1 MSGPADCPQRIGKPG
16 LRGLNGFRVIPG
28 LALAASL
35 FVAAFPGSAG
45 AWPLDGYPDTGIGR
59 LEHDRLVVA
68 GELDGR
74 PPPPGARL
82 PTAAIDLRLT
92 GHAELD
98 LPEPDPGFT
107 AALRDLLGENQADY
121 ALAVLDLTDPD
132 AIAYAEWRGD
142 YRQNVGSVGKL
153 VAALG
158 LFQALADAW
167 PGDTQRRWELLRD
180 TPVTADDFSQR
191 DHHTVRFYDPA
202 TGAGERRAIEIA
214 DEASLFTYLDWMVS
228 VSSNSAAA
236 MIMREAMLLHAQGQA
251 YPPPNAS
258 IDPFF
263 DDLGSSGRTALFQD
277 TFWDALERNGFDL
290 DKFRQGSFFTQGG
303 KARVNGGGNS
313 YATVRSLALFALRLE
328 QGRLVDE
335 WSSRQLKRALYLTER
350 RIRYASSPRLDEAAV
365 WFKSGSLYSCKEEP
379 GFDCGAYRGN
389 VRNYMNSL
397 AIVEQEVDG
406 RRVHYVSALI
416 SNKLRENAAVA
427 HQALGGDVHDL
438 ILARH
443 AGD

>member
-1 MSGPADCPQRIGKPG
+1 MSGAMNPSLRSDRTRPRRLGRFDAVHGLAPLALVLTALFPG
-16 LRGLNGFRVIPG
+16 L
-28 LALAASL
+28 
-35 FVAAFPGSAG
+35 AG

-68 GELDGR
+68 GELEGR

-92 GHAELD
+92 GRAELD

-107 AALRDLLGENQADY
+107 AALRDLLGDNQDDY

-167 PGDTQRRWELLRD
+167 PDDTQRRWELLRD
-180 TPVTADDFSQR
+180 TPVIADDFSQR

-202 TGAGERRAIEIA
+202 TGAGERRPIEIG

-236 MIMREAMLLHAQGQA
+236 MIMREAMLLRARGQA
-251 YPPPNAS
+251 YPLPNAS

-263 DDLGSSGRTALFQD
+263 DDLGGSGRTALFQD

-290 DKFRQGSFFTQGG
+290 ERFRQGSFFTQGG

-335 WSSRQLKRALYLTER
+335 
-350 RIRYASSPRLDEAAV
+350 
-365 WFKSGSLYSCKEEP
+365 
-379 GFDCGAYRGN
+379 
-389 VRNYMNSL
+389 
-397 AIVEQEVDG
+397 
-406 RRVHYVSALI
+406 
-416 SNKLRENAAVA
+416 
-427 HQALGGDVHDL
+427 
-438 ILARH
+438 
-443 AGD
+443 

>member
-1 MSGPADCPQRIGKPG
+1 MR
-16 LRGLNGFRVIPG
+16 RRMNGFRSLVRP
-28 LALAASL
+28 ALGTAALVAAS
-35 FVAAFPGSAG
+35 VFPAGPAG
-45 AWPLDGYPDTGIGR
+45 AWPLDGYPDTGIRR

-68 GELDGR
+68 GDLDGR
-74 PPPPGARL
+74 PPPVGARL

-92 GHAELD
+92 DQADFD
-98 LPEPDPGFT
+98 LPTPDPAFT
-107 AALRDLLGENQADY
+107 LALRELLGDNQDAY

-158 LFQALADAW
+158 LFQGLADAW
-167 PGDTQRRWELLRD
+167 PDDTARRWEVLRD
-180 TPVTADDFSQR
+180 TPVIADGFSES
-191 DHHTVRFYDPA
+191 DHHTVRFYDPE
-202 TGAGERRAIEIA
+202 TGTGERRSIQVG
-214 DEASLFTYLDWMVS
+214 DEASLFEFLDWMVS

-236 MIMREAMLLHAQGQA
+236 MIMREAMLMRALGPD
-251 YPPPNAS
+251 YPPTNAS
-258 IDPFF
+258 IDGLF
-263 DDLGSSGRTALFQD
+263 DELGGRGRTELFQE
-277 TFWDALERNGFDL
+277 TFWAPLERNGFDL
-290 DKFRQGSFFTQGG
+290 EHFRQGSFFTQGG

-313 YATVRSLALFALRLE
+313 YATVRSLALYALRME

-350 RIRYASSPRLDEAAV
+350 RIRYASSPRLRDAAV
-365 WFKSGSLYSCKEEP
+365 WFKSGSLYSCKDEP

-397 AIVEQEVDG
+397 AIVEEEVDG
-406 RRVHYVSALI
+406 RRIHYVSALI

-427 HQALGGDVHDL
+427 HQKLGGDVHDL

-443 AGD
+443 AAD